1 MLTLQSNEIFIFI
14 LISFF
19 SPFVLNNDIFEKSP
33 VILDPLSYN
42 NASKSSFKIDE
53 VKESFA
59 EALDFLNMIKLKYDK
74 IDMSASSSNIIYDL
88 LLNK

>member
-1 MLTLQSNEIFIFI
+1 M
-14 LISFF
+14 
-19 SPFVLNNDIFEKSP
+19 
-33 VILDPLSYN
+33 ILDPLSYN

-53 VKESFA
+53 VKECFA

-74 IDMSASSSNIIYDL
+74 IDMSANSSNIIYDL